1 MRLGAGPPARRAD
14 ASGVDELRRANLSA
28 VLRMLH
34 VHGAATRSDIVA
46 ATGFN
51 RSTVGALTS
60 ELGRVGLVRERPG
73 AVRGKGRPSI
83 VVEPVSTGVHVLAF
97 DVTQSSVGAALVGL
111 GGYLLQIRRRLHR
124 GSPQDV
130 AGVVELIAG
139 LAGEMRARAA
149 PGSVCLGL
157 VVSVPGSVRQPDGLV
172 RRSPSLHWHEVPLAE
187 LLRAATGDRLPVVVG
202 NDGDLGVIA
211 EHLRGAA
218 RGVRDV
224 LYVRGEAGV
233 GGGVVV
239 DGELLKGA
247 GGYAG
252 EVGHIVVKPGGRVCS
267 CGARGCWEAEVGDAA
282 IIRAAGR
289 DPRESEIDDVLTDV
303 AIGNRRAVVGVRRT
317 GEWVG
322 TGLAT
327 LANLF
332 NPAMVVLGGTLGAL
346 YPTMEPALAE
356 TFARA
361 LGPIREQVR
370 LARSDL
376 GSDAQLIGAA
386 EVAFADLLEDP
397 LGTVELRSVGGDA
410 VADVPRPR
418 ERGPEV
424 GVELRRA

>member
-1 MRLGAGPPARRAD
+1 MRLGADPPVRRAD
-14 ASGVDELRRANLSA
+14 ASGPDEVRRANLSA

-34 VHGAATRSDIVA
+34 VHGPATRSDIVA

-73 AVRGKGRPSI
+73 VVRGKGRPSL

-111 GGYLLQIRRRLHR
+111 GGYILQIRRRLH
-124 GSPQDV
+124 GTSPQDV
-130 AGVVELIAG
+130 AGVVALVAG
-139 LAGEMRARAA
+139 LAEEMLRRAA

-172 RRSPSLHWHEVPLAE
+172 RRSPSLHWYEVPLAD
-187 LLRAATGDRLPVVVG
+187 LLRAATGGAYPVAVG
-202 NDGDLGVIA
+202 NDGDLGVVA

-218 RGVRDV
+218 RGSRDV

-252 EVGHIVVKPGGRVCS
+252 EVGHIVVRPGGRVCS

-289 DPRESEIDDVLTDV
+289 DPRESEIEDVLSDV
-303 AIGNRRAVVGVRRT
+303 AVGNRRAVAGVRRT

-327 LANLF
+327 LVNLF
-332 NPAMVVLGGTLGAL
+332 NPAVVVLGGTLGAL

-361 LGPIREQVR
+361 LGPIREQALLVR
-370 LARSDL
+370 SEL
-376 GSDAQLIGAA
+376 GSDAQLVGAA
-386 EVAFADLLEDP
+386 EVGFADVLEDP
-397 LGTVELRSVGGDA
+397 LGTLARRGAAGA
-410 VADVPRPR
+410 AAGAALVPHPHL
-418 ERGPEV
+418 G
-424 GVELRRA
+424 